1 MFNCVRPF
9 LACFPSLFPSPA
21 LSIPSKLS
29 PIWDPSDSEDPPA
42 VLPSE
47 VAVEQVQ
54 VMARI
59 ALALLAQ
66 PFGESNF

>member
-1 MFNCVRPF
+1 MFNCLWDF

-21 LSIPSKLS
+21 LSVPSKLS
-29 PIWDPSDSEDPPA
+29 AIWDPSDSVDPSA

-59 ALALLAQ
+59 VLALLAQ